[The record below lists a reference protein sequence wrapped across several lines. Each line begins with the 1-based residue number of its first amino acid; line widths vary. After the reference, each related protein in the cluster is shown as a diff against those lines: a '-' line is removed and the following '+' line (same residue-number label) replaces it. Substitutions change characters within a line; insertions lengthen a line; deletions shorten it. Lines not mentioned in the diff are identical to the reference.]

1 MCDKMA
7 MNDLVYRR
15 IKSTYELI
23 VTDSEGQVVALEGGD
38 NVLDIALEKANFKVR
53 DESMFDG
60 WRMLYKDK
68 LEFVTAAPQC
78 NEDSPRLG

>member
-68 LEFVTAAPQC
+68 SVLIIVAQQY
-78 NEDSPRLG
+78 NEDPPRLG